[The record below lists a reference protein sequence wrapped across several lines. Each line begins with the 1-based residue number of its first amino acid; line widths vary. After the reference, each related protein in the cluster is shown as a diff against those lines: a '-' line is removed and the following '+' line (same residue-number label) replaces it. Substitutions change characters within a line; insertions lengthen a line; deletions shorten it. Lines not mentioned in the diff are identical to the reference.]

1 MPWDEGFPVSIPE
14 EGKATMCGLDDDD
27 DEAFV
32 RYCEIHS
39 RTERALFSG
48 KHINRLF
55 KLAGRNEPCEPHQ
68 FLSMDRWLV
77 ADLKK
82 EIDAMT
88 PPCMLSKDETHGMLG
103 TRLREFRRMRIREMY
118 GWTNI
123 QG

>member
-1 MPWDEGFPVSIPE
+1 
-14 EGKATMCGLDDDD
+14 MCGLDEDD

-55 KLAGRNEPCEPHQ
+55 NLAGRTEPCEPHQ
-68 FLSMDRWLV
+68 LLSMDRWLV

-82 EIDAMT
+82 EIDAMK
-88 PPCMLSKDETHGMLG
+88 PPCIPKNDDTKGLLG
-103 TRLREFRRMRIREMY
+103 TNLREFRQSQIRAKH
-118 GWTNI
+118 GWTSI